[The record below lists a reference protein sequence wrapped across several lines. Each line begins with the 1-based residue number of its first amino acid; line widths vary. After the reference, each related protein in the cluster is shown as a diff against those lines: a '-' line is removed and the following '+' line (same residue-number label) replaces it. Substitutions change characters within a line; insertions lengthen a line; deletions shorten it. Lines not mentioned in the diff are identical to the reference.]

1 MVEGS
6 EQGSEVKVGFKSVL
20 VSLPGYPVLV
30 TNNLKKN
37 HDAHRRK
44 ASPTLSKEQGEL
56 SNPSP
61 PKSFANSWEK
71 SRKNRLLMKSIQI
84 FASSLKDPFPS

>member
-20 VSLPGYPVLV
+20 VSIPDYPVLV

-37 HDAHRRK
+37 LDAHR
-44 ASPTLSKEQGEL
+44 
-56 SNPSP
+56 
-61 PKSFANSWEK
+61 
-71 SRKNRLLMKSIQI
+71 
-84 FASSLKDPFPS
+84 

>member
-1 MVEGS
+1 MKGRDDSYWTSIACKEDIAMVEGS

-37 HDAHRRK
+37 LDAHR
-44 ASPTLSKEQGEL
+44 
-56 SNPSP
+56 
-61 PKSFANSWEK
+61 
-71 SRKNRLLMKSIQI
+71 
-84 FASSLKDPFPS
+84 